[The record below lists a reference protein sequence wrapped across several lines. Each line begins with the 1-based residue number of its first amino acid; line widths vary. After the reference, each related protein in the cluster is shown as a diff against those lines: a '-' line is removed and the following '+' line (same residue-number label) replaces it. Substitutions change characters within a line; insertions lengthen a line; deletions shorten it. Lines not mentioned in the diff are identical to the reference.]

1 MWGGG
6 HSTQFKTQYAER
18 IFNRIEKFS
27 IRILQGER
35 AFIRGSKYIVL
46 EILD

>member
-18 IFNRIEKFS
+18 IFNRIEKNS
-27 IRILQGER
+27 TRLLHGER
-35 AFIRGSKYIVL
+35 ALIRGSKYIVL